1 MVEEKKSIG
10 RRWGVMRQKK
20 TMVILILILAV
31 LAAIY
36 GGLKA
41 WGKKTAEKEAGA
53 AAEKITVTDLKNL
66 SSFSYSNGQ
75 ETMCFIFMV

>member
-10 RRWGVMRQKK
+10 KRWGVMRQKK

-36 GGLKA
+36 GGQ
-41 WGKKTAEKEAGA
+41 
-53 AAEKITVTDLKNL
+53 DC
-66 SSFSYSNGQ
+66 Q
-75 ETMCFIFMV
+75 D